1 MASMLP
7 AQRSTVQC
15 LQRRFTSPA
24 SYNSLLR
31 TSLSQSSRSRKS
43 NSLASLQLH
52 GNIYITPASPASPAT
67 PATPAQG
74 IISLMTR
81 KIGSLPFLTSRTI
94 VTHITRPFSPPKS
107 TRSQGS
113 LQPQKPAAE
122 EAATPSLPLTNLP
135 YFIRRTP
142 SNQLPIYL
150 VTKAGGTKQETRLR
164 KTEGDLNALR
174 ADLVKYLG
182 LEAKPSEV
190 YINQI
195 NGHITIK
202 GWRKPEVMQ
211 FLLDRRF

>member
-24 SYNSLLR
+24 SVNGLLR
-31 TSLSQSSRSRKS
+31 TSLSQSSSSRSQP
-43 NSLASLQLH
+43 L
-52 GNIYITPASPASPAT
+52 
-67 PATPAQG
+67 
-74 IISLMTR
+74 
-81 KIGSLPFLTSRTI
+81 LTSSSRTI
-94 VTHITRPFSPPKS
+94 VTHINRPFSPPKS

-113 LQPQKPAAE
+113 LQQQPAAPE
-122 EAATPSLPLTNLP
+122 TTPALPLTNLP

-150 VTKAGGTKQETRLR
+150 VTKAGGTKQETRVR

-195 NGHITIK
+195 NGHVTIK

-211 FLLDRRF
+211 FLLDRKF

>member
-1 MASMLP
+1 MASILP

-15 LQRRFTSPA
+15 LQRSFTSPA
-24 SYNSLLR
+24 SFNSMLR
-31 TSLSQSSRSRKS
+31 TSVSQSRS
-43 NSLASLQLH
+43 SLLYSFP
-52 GNIYITPASPASPAT
+52 TTS
-67 PATPAQG
+67 
-74 IISLMTR
+74 
-81 KIGSLPFLTSRTI
+81 SRTI
-94 VTHITRPFSPPKS
+94 VTRIARPFTAPKS

-113 LQPQKPAAE
+113 LQPQQSAPVEQAD
-122 EAATPSLPLTNLP
+122 PLPLTNLP

-150 VTKAGGTKQETRLR
+150 VTKAGGTKQETRVR

-174 ADLVKYLG
+174 DDLVKYLG
-182 LEAKPSEV
+182 LEAKPSDV
-190 YINQI
+190 YINQT